1 METPTSR
8 TGLRLQARIFPL
20 RLGSKDGDVATRAET
35 GGPELKG
42 EDPRVPS
49 ALKEPW
55 NGAVLETVILFH
67 RAKTLSLLLK
77 AMTGLTGCHLMS
89 VTRLGSSQHQ
99 RRNSGDKSLY
109 YLQLGPCLKAEI

>member
-67 RAKTLSLLLK
+67 QESHRAKTLSLLLK
-77 AMTGLTGCHLMS
+77 AMTGLMGCHLMS
-89 VTRLGSSQHQ
+89 VTRLGELTAPEE
-99 RRNSGDKSLY
+99 K
-109 YLQLGPCLKAEI
+109 